1 MIDEEDRNMTMKVMD
16 CDLLV
21 LGAGGSGLVAGVKA
35 FDLTG
40 KKVIIL
46 EKSRKPGGA
55 TYFAGGMG
63 EAGPIT
69 DSTWQKNAGYKVNE
83 KQDISGQFFDWLVS
97 KGGAETFFK
106 VAKPE
111 ENVSQSIY
119 WDQRTEKYRD
129 LPDPSI
135 GPGKMG
141 SWVVD
146 KLVECCQKQGITL
159 LTETRARKFVTDDRG
174 NMTGVIAD
182 IKDGQ
187 MLINCRACVIAA
199 GGYGRNMDLLKK
211 YYPKQF
217 NDKKI
222 HNLCPPACTGDC
234 ILAAEEIG
242 ARIDPTIRS
251 LSFPGGF
258 FGDALMRHPWTNTL
272 PNLLGNGKSV
282 IMNLDGRRW
291 KNEAGMMG
299 GDLSAQ
305 RDGVG
310 FSVFD
315 SEILESA
322 ASQSGGMGGPGGGD
336 ANSAEAKAAKRWRED
351 FEYEIAIDEAGASG
365 NHAKKADSL
374 VELAL
379 KIKIDPRVFVDT
391 IERYNSFCDTGKDL
405 DFGKPAGMLKK
416 INKPPYYAIFGNR
429 WSQCTKG
436 RNGVSVN
443 SKFQAL
449 NAKGEVMPG
458 LYAVGDGCTI
468 FGGLVLNKNTNG
480 PGFTGGKGM
489 DSSASAG
496 SARSSGTGAATVGM
510 TAAPGGQGSPQGGQ
524 MASGPQGG
532 RMPPGGQ
539 GMPGEE
545 GGIQGE
551 GMPSGQ
557 GGAPGTGGSA
567 AGAPGV
573 GSQGG
578 MPGGSGGMPMM
589 MGGSQ
594 TVDFTKDEGSCCGGL
609 GPAFLSGYYAGIYV
623 ADYLKSL

>member
-1 MIDEEDRNMTMKVMD
+1 MTMKVMD
-16 CDLLV
+16 CDLVV
-21 LGAGGSGLVAGVKA
+21 LGAGGSGLVAAVKA

-40 KKVIIL
+40 KKVIVL
-46 EKSRKPGGA
+46 EKSKKPGGA

-69 DSTWQKNAGYKVNE
+69 DSTWQKNAGYNVNE
-83 KQDISGQFFDWLVS
+83 TQDISGQWFDWLCS

-111 ENVSQSIY
+111 ENVAQSVY
-119 WDQRTEKYRD
+119 WDKRTEKYRD

-146 KLVECCQKQGITL
+146 KLVECCQKQGVQL
-159 LTETRARKFVTDDRG
+159 LTETRARKFVTDDKG
-174 NMTGVIAD
+174 TMTGVIAD
-182 IKDGQ
+182 TKDGQ
-187 MLINCRACVIAA
+187 LLVTCKACIIAA
-199 GGYGRNMDLLKK
+199 GGYGRNMDLLNK

-217 NDKKI
+217 NDKKM

-258 FGDALMRHPWTNTL
+258 FGDALMRHPWPTSIG
-272 PNLLGNGKSV
+272 NLLGNGKAV
-282 IMNLDGRRW
+282 LMNLDGKRW

-305 RDGVG
+305 RDAVA
-310 FSVFD
+310 FAVFD
-315 SEILESA
+315 SEILESSG
-322 ASQSGGMGGPGGGD
+322 SQMGGMGGPGGSD
-336 ANSAEAKAAKRWRED
+336 ANSAEAKAQAMWRED
-351 FEYEIAIDEAGASG
+351 LEAEIAMDDAGASG
-365 NHAKKADSL
+365 NHSKKADSL

-391 IERYNSFCDTGKDL
+391 LERYNSFCETGKDP

-416 INKPPYYAIFGNR
+416 INKPPYYAIFGHR

-458 LYAVGDGCTI
+458 LYAIGDGCTI
-468 FGGLVLNKNTNG
+468 FGGLNLNRNNNG
-480 PGFTGGKGM
+480 PGFTSGKGM
-489 DSSASAG
+489 GSGASAG
-496 SARSSGTGAATVGM
+496 GSSKSAGNAAAGAATAPV
-510 TAAPGGQGSPQGGQ
+510 TAAFAAPTGQGGAQ
-524 MASGPQGG
+524 
-532 RMPPGGQ
+532 GQ
-539 GMPGEE
+539 GMPGVQV
-545 GGIQGE
+545 GMPGAQ
-551 GMPSGQ
+551 GMPSSGQ
-557 GGAPGTGGSA
+557 SSPPGAGGPGGA
-567 AGAPGV
+567 
-573 GSQGG
+573 
-578 MPGGSGGMPMM
+578 SGGMPMM

-594 TVDFTKDEGSCCGGL
+594 NIDFSKDEGNCCGGL
-609 GPAFLSGYYAGIYV
+609 GPAFLSGYYAGMYV
-623 ADYLKSL
+623 ADYLKSI

>member
-1 MIDEEDRNMTMKVMD
+1 MTIKVMD
-16 CDLLV
+16 CDLVV

-63 EAGPIT
+63 ETGPIK
-69 DSTWQKNAGYKVNE
+69 DSTWQKNAGHEVSE
-83 KQDISGQFFDWLVS
+83 PQDISGHFFDWLVS

-174 NMTGVIAD
+174 RLTGVIAD
-182 IKDGQ
+182 TKDGQ
-187 MLINCRACVIAA
+187 LLVSCKACVIAA
-199 GGYGRNMDLLKK
+199 GGYGRNMALLKK

-282 IMNLDGRRW
+282 IMNLDGKRW
-291 KNEAGMMG
+291 KSEAGMGG

-322 ASQSGGMGGPGGGD
+322 ASQSGGMGGGPGGGD

-351 FEYEIAIDEAGASG
+351 FENEIAIDEAGASG
-365 NHAKKADSL
+365 NHAKRADSL

-391 IERYNSFCDTGKDL
+391 IERYNSFCETGKDL
-405 DFGKPAGMLKK
+405 DFGKPANMLKK

-449 NAKGEVMPG
+449 NAMGEAMPG

-468 FGGLVLNKNTNG
+468 FGGLILNKNNQG
-480 PGFTGGKGM
+480 PMFTGGSGV
-489 DSSASAG
+489 
-496 SARSSGTGAATVGM
+496 RSSGTSTSGAKVEGTAAAGSSNAAVAASAAPGGGASGM
-510 TAAPGGQGSPQGGQ
+510 DAPGGQGAAPS
-524 MASGPQGG
+524 
-532 RMPPGGQ
+532 GQ
-539 GMPGEE
+539 GMPGAL
-545 GGIQGE
+545 G
-551 GMPSGQ
+551 GQ
-557 GGAPGTGGSA
+557 GGAPGGSGGA
-567 AGAPGV
+567 A
-573 GSQGG
+573 
-578 MPGGSGGMPMM
+578 GGMPMM
-589 MGGSQ
+589 MGGGTQ
-594 TVDFTKDEGSCCGGL
+594 NVDFSKDEGSCCGGL
-609 GPAFLSGYYAGIYV
+609 GAAFLSGYYAGMYV
-623 ADYLKSL
+623 ADYLKGL